1 MGPVKGLPAIVAF
14 VVVLALPALG
24 VEEDSY
30 PEYTGPEFVA
40 LYDYAVENLLPGLEY
55 QDILYPVTGDEDLD
69 ARIWEAA
76 FSRGYVLRPL
86 ATGELATAR
95 GVPMQPP
102 VAEAWLA
109 LEVEAREEGMRFI
122 VSSAYR
128 SPAAQRAQFL
138 SKLRE
143 LSAGKG
149 VTDEVIHAALNWWS
163 IPGTSKHHG
172 GYAVDFRYREGTFGE
187 FRSTPDYAWLAANN
201 FAIPK
206 RYGLIPSYPDDVE
219 AQGPR
224 PEPWEFVWVGTDL
237 IRCGLPQD
245 VSIRVTGPAAALVAE
260 IGRCPGG
267 PAPVPVP
274 DWLRG

>member
-1 MGPVKGLPAIVAF
+1 MKRLLALVAVLSLP
-14 VVVLALPALG
+14 LALPASAA
-24 VEEDSY
+24 EDEPY

-55 QDILYPVTGDEDLD
+55 QDTRYSITGDEALD
-69 ARIWEAA
+69 ARIWEVA

-86 ATGELATAR
+86 ASRKMATAR

-102 VAEAWLA
+102 VAPAWLG
-109 LEVEAREEGMRFI
+109 LEAEARAAGMRFI

-138 SKLRE
+138 SKLE
-143 LSAGKG
+143 GTSDAA
-149 VTDEVIHAALNWWS
+149 INAALNWWS

-172 GYAVDFRYREGTFGE
+172 GYALDFRYADGTFAE
-187 FRSTPDYAWLAANN
+187 FSHTPDYAWLAASN

-206 RYGLIPSYPDDVE
+206 RYGLIPSYPDGVGS
-219 AQGPR
+219 QGPR

-245 VSIRVTGPAAALVAE
+245 LGLSVDGPVAALVAE
-260 IGRCPGG
+260 IERCPGG
-267 PAPVPVP
+267 AGPAAVPE
-274 DWLRG
+274 WLMG

>member
-1 MGPVKGLPAIVAF
+1 MRHLALVF
-14 VVVLALPALG
+14 VLSVSLALPALA
-24 VEEDSY
+24 DSDEPY
-30 PEYTGPEFVA
+30 PEYTGPEFIA

-55 QDILYPVTGDEDLD
+55 QETLYPITGDEELD
-69 ARIWEAA
+69 DRIWEIAL
-76 FSRGYVLRPL
+76 SRGYILRPL
-86 ATGELATAR
+86 AAGEMATAR

-102 VAEAWLA
+102 LAAAWLA
-109 LEVEAREEGMRFI
+109 LEAEARAAGMQFI

-128 SPAAQRAQFL
+128 SLAAQRTQFL
-138 SKLRE
+138 SKLE
-143 LSAGKG
+143 GTSDTA
-149 VTDEVIHAALNWWS
+149 INAALNWWS

-172 GYAVDFRYREGTFGE
+172 GYALDFRYADGTFGE
-187 FRSTPDYAWLAANN
+187 FRATPDYAWLAANN

-245 VSIRVTGPAAALVAE
+245 LDLDVTGPAAALVAE
-260 IGRCPGG
+260 LERCPGG
-267 PAPVPVP
+267 PQPARVP
-274 DWLRG
+274 DWLRS

>member
-1 MGPVKGLPAIVAF
+1 MKRLSVLVALLSTT
-14 VVVLALPALG
+14 LALPVQAG
-24 VEEDSY
+24 DEEPY

-40 LYDYAVENLLPGLEY
+40 LYDYAVENVLPGLEY
-55 QDILYPVTGDEDLD
+55 QDTLYSITGDEELD
-69 ARIWEAA
+69 ARIWEIA

-86 ATGELATAR
+86 ATGEMATAR

-102 VAEAWLA
+102 VAEAWLG
-109 LEVEAREEGMRFI
+109 LEAEARAAGMVFV

-128 SPAAQRAQFL
+128 SPPAQRTQFL
-138 SKLRE
+138 SKLE
-143 LSAGKG
+143 GTSDAA
-149 VTDEVIHAALNWWS
+149 INAALNWWS

-172 GYAVDFRYREGTFGE
+172 GYALDFRYADGTFGE
-187 FRSTPDYAWLAANN
+187 FRHTPDYAWLAADN

-206 RYGLIPSYPDDVE
+206 KYGLVPSYPEGVD

-245 VSIRVTGPAAALVAE
+245 LDLAAAGPTAALIAE
-260 IGRCPGG
+260 IERCPGG
-267 PAPVPVP
+267 PRPVQVP